1 MSNRAPRGSAL
12 SLTLGSGVITMQAFP
27 RPTPRVS
34 PTMTKIKRYRVVLL
48 ISIVLN
54 LVVGVFIAVRPD
66 MFTNLLSQPMAV
78 PDTWPRHWG
87 FQLWAINFLYLPGYK
102 DPLVH
107 RWPNWCGIG
116 IRIVFALFFFS
127 QGDGFVPMG
136 IYDGLSGL
144 MLLATYLPALRSGG
158 RD

>member
-1 MSNRAPRGSAL
+1 
-12 SLTLGSGVITMQAFP
+12 MQALQERRRHHHP
-27 RPTPRVS
+27 P
-34 PTMTKIKRYRVVLL
+34 MTKIKRYRVVLL

-54 LVVGVFIAVRPD
+54 LVVGAFIALRPE
-66 MFTNLLSQPMAV
+66 MFTDLLGQPIAV

-87 FQLWAINFLYLPGYK
+87 FQLWAINFLHLPGYR

-116 IRIVFALFFFS
+116 IRIVFSLFFFS

-144 MLLATYLPALRSGG
+144 LLLATYLPALRSGG

>member
-1 MSNRAPRGSAL
+1 
-12 SLTLGSGVITMQAFP
+12 MQALTERRRHPP
-27 RPTPRVS
+27 RA
-34 PTMTKIKRYRVVLL
+34 MTKIKRYRVVLL

-54 LVVGVFIAVRPD
+54 LVVGVLIFVRPD
-66 MFTNLLSQPMAV
+66 MFTNLLGQPTAV
-78 PDTWPRHWG
+78 PDTWQRHWG
-87 FQLWAINFLYLPGYK
+87 AQLWAINFLYLPGYR

-107 RWPNWCGIG
+107 RLPNWCGIW
-116 IRIVFALFFFS
+116 IRVLFALFFFS

-144 MLLATYLPALRSGG
+144 LLLATYLPALRSGG